1 MISNLIK
8 RSNINNINKIIYSKR
23 YFCKNSNNNN
33 NNNNNINNNLNDIN
47 NNINIENSNSNNKD
61 NDIVEITS
69 ENETIKYEIII
80 KEPIIPNQTIFSKKS
95 LKDINQSLKID
106 KTIELG
112 KDIDNESKIKVK
124 SPINPFEYSIET
136 VTDALTLPELKPV
149 GLDNTYATG
158 VMHENLKQSMPYL
171 KKLSETPGEIENAFS
186 LFQVME
192 RFYVPIDEQCYKLL
206 RKQIE
211 SAIIE
216 IATFNEAIRQEELKP
231 GSMPDE
237 RLYIPT
243 VQTLNTLL
251 NYYTETDKLS
261 EAFRLF
267 LTMKMLGVQ
276 PNQHTYRSLINAS
289 IRYEDIDVALL
300 AYENMRSD
308 GIRLEA
314 QSYERLFESCCNTV
328 HYDGA
333 SDLYRELVDNF
344 KVSATNRMALLTTLG
359 TTRLMGWLGV
369 PRSTRSGRG
378 WVTSL
383 QVSPS
388 RYIFPPKHENHIL
401 LEPQLP
407 ASILKSLS
415 PKSNGGG
422 LLPFS

>member
-1 MISNLIK
+1 MINNLLK
-8 RSNINNINKIIYSKR
+8 RSKINNIIYNNKR
-23 YFCKNSNNNN
+23 YFCNNSNNK
-33 NNNNNINNNLNDIN
+33 N
-47 NNINIENSNSNNKD
+47 NNINIDSNDNNKNNKD
-61 NDIVEITS
+61 NKNENIVEITN
-69 ENETIKYEIII
+69 ENETIKYKVII
-80 KEPIIPNQTIFSKKS
+80 KEPIIPNQTIFSKSS
-95 LKDINQSLKID
+95 LKNINKEFN

-136 VTDALTLPELKPV
+136 VTDALTLPDLKPV

-171 KKLSETPGEIENAFS
+171 MKLSENPKEIENAFS

-192 RFYVPIDEQCYKLL
+192 RFYVPVDEQCYELL

-216 IATFNEAIRQEELKP
+216 IAAFNEAIKQEQLKP

-308 GIRLEA
+308 GIRLEV

-359 TTRLMGWLGV
+359 TTRLMDWLGV
-369 PRSTRSGRG
+369 PKSTRSGRG

-383 QVSPS
+383 QVSPT
-388 RYIFPPKHENHIL
+388 RYIFPPKHDNHIL
-401 LEPQLP
+401 LEPKLP
-407 ASILKSLS
+407 FSTLKSLS
-415 PKSNGGG
+415 QKSNGGG